1 MILYNHTRGD
11 APEKQEEINMKNAN
25 VKKINTVGKVSRIV
39 LTVFKVFV
47 IIGIVGSLVGVVL
60 GIIGA
65 ATVPED
71 AFKADISVNGSIT
84 VDGHN
89 VSSFLSPAIVDLEK
103 TDISFSL
110 KNFDVKLL
118 IDEFK
123 DGSISGYTIDG
134 SAYLIDS
141 TWVMLGIVGVCAVSA
156 IGCAVMLVVIIFGI
170 RLAKALET
178 CDSPFEEKV
187 LKAMKG
193 FAFSLIPIGV
203 IVFWVNGVLGLT
215 TAFIVAAIILFVYIF
230 KYGAELQQESD
241 ETV

>member
-1 MILYNHTRGD
+1 
-11 APEKQEEINMKNAN
+11 MKNAN

-39 LTVFKVFV
+39 LNVLRVFA

-84 VDGHN
+84 VDGQN
-89 VSSFLSPAIVDLEK
+89 VPSFFSPAIVDLEK
-103 TDISFSL
+103 SDISFSL

-123 DGSISGYTIDG
+123 DGSINGYTIDG
-134 SAYLIDS
+134 SANLLDG
-141 TWVMLGIVGVCAVSA
+141 TWVMLGIIGICAVSA
-156 IGCAVMLVVIIFGI
+156 IGSTIMLIVIIFGI
-170 RLAKALET
+170 KLAKALET
-178 CDSPFEEKV
+178 CDSPFEEKI

-193 FAFSLIPIGV
+193 FAFSLIPVGC
-203 IVFWVNGVLGLT
+203 IVFWVNGILGLA
-215 TAFIVAAIILFVYIF
+215 TAFIVAAIILFAYIF
-230 KYGAELQQESD
+230 KYGAELQHEAD